1 MALSIISGITSGL
14 GIINGLFGG
23 GGSQAQGQISSQAAA
38 IGNQQNQNQQYYNT
52 QLQNLMANPSSVT
65 QQPGYQFAMDQAI
78 TNTGRQ
84 YAAGGRNMTPGME
97 EAQLMAGAGVAQN
110 FFTSQEQLLAG
121 IAGLQFNPAAAFQTS
136 SNAGTAAAAQNSSA
150 FGQLGASLS
159 PGSNGQPGGAIYQA
173 YNKIFG

>member
-1 MALSIISGITSGL
+1 MALSIISGITSGI

-121 IAGLQFNPAAAFQTS
+121 IAGLQFNPADQYPQKTSTAPSTGSLGSSTS
-136 SNAGTAAAAQNSSA
+136 SGLFSGTTAE
-150 FGQLGASLS
+150 
-159 PGSNGQPGGAIYQA
+159 
-173 YNKIFG
+173 